1 MLIQNW
7 LFIVVLVIPLFT
19 QNCGGPIHDTAIAA
33 LADDNTPVTGKDLA
47 FINSLHI
54 LQVQNISDG
63 KVLLYTLSP
72 AKVGFEIGQSWD
84 IAITRVQQNKRG
96 WTAVESEVS
105 RVLESEHVTLLKST
119 LGQADPVHAVYGF
132 SRIPGVVNVK
142 WMDGQTS
149 QISIVYG
156 AFLVT
161 NDVGVDTVLFDK

>member
-1 MLIQNW
+1 MLIQHW

-19 QNCGGPIHDTAIAA
+19 QSCGGPIHDTAIAA
-33 LADDNTPVTGKDLA
+33 LADDNTPVSGKDLA

-54 LQVQNISDG
+54 LQVQNIADG

-119 LGQADPVHAVYGF
+119 LGQANPVYAVYGF
-132 SRIPGVVNVK
+132 SHIPGVVNVK
-142 WMDGQTS
+142 WMGGQSS
-149 QISIVYG
+149 QIPVVYG
-156 AFLVT
+156 SFLVA
-161 NDVGVDTVLFDK
+161 NDVAVESLTFDE